1 MVGSLGNIKFTLKE
15 LRYSQKKKIIM
26 GHEGAKIRE
35 AISWAA

>member
-15 LRYSQKKKIIM
+15 LRYSQKKKIM
-26 GHEGAKIRE
+26 GHAGAKIRE